1 MQLEL
6 DDFREITTKKAD
18 GRGRVTLGQEY
29 ADEKVKLVV
38 VRTED

>member
-18 GRGRVTLGQEY
+18 GRGRITLGAEY
-29 ADEKVKLVV
+29 AGENVKVV
-38 VRTED
+38 VVEAE